1 MHRLNSMVW
10 MLASAAAA
18 VCAGLTV
25 TLADA
30 SEQQPA
36 AGDVRWSAEE
46 KTVLATLS
54 LKRLPPVPVDPSNA
68 MEQRLPAIELGR
80 RLFSDARISR
90 NGAVSC
96 ASCHDPAKQ
105 FQDGLPVSQ
114 GVGTGSR
121 RAMPIV
127 GAGHGPWLFWD
138 GRKDSLWSQALGPLE
153 DAVEHGTN
161 RTRVAHLVNRNYRS
175 DYEAIFGALPRLD
188 GLPGDAGPK
197 GNAIEQA
204 AWTAIDARRRED
216 VSRVFSNIGKAIA
229 AYEKS
234 LQHTPTRLDRYV
246 DAVMRSDPA
255 ARGMLRADEARGLR
269 LFIGKAQCVSCHNGP
284 LFSDQQFHNTGVPP
298 RDATRPD
305 RGRAAATAAVRSDE
319 FNCLGP
325 FSDARPEQCQELRFM
340 VTDDPALEG
349 AFKTP
354 GLRGVADRAPYMHA
368 GQFATLEQVVR
379 HYVAAPH
386 AAVGHSELTHRHAG
400 AAPGKHAERAPIEL
414 SDAEIADLVG
424 FLGTLSADPPSAAA
438 APPPPRGEDGRAS
451 TRKGPEGCA
460 EAACCD
466 RPHLGHMDLPQSDGG
481 TTTVF
486 YPTEA
491 TEAPVRRGPFQL
503 SWAGDAKPRRGNGRL
518 VVVSH
523 GSGGSPWVHA
533 DLARVLVERGFTVAL
548 PQHAGVNY
556 QDPSEPGPTSWAR
569 RPIEISQAID
579 RVAADDRL
587 APFLRL
593 DAVGVF
599 GGSAG
604 GHTALSLAGGQ
615 WSPSRFRDHCLQNI
629 EQDFSSCVGF
639 ITLRR
644 GDVLDAIKTWA
655 AKLVIRLR
663 FSDDKPQR
671 HTDPR
676 IGAAIAMVPFAA
688 DFDSESLRRPV
699 VPLGLVI
706 ADQDIN
712 QVPRFHVEAVQAA
725 CEPRCQVL
733 ARLAQGGHGA
743 MLSPLPPLEP
753 GSVADRLL
761 GDPPRFDRATEIPPL
776 HAAIAEFFLQ
786 RLGPAR

>member
-1 MHRLNSMVW
+1 MVW

-18 VCAGLTV
+18 LCAALTV

-30 SEQQPA
+30 TEQQPA
-36 AGDVRWSAEE
+36 ASAVPWSAHE
-46 KTVLATLS
+46 KTVLASLS
-54 LKRLPPVPVDPSNA
+54 LKQLPPMPVDPSNA
-68 MEQRLPAIELGR
+68 VEQRPAAIDLGR
-80 RLFSDARISR
+80 RLFSDARLSR

-96 ASCHDPAKQ
+96 ATCHDPSRQ

-121 RAMPIV
+121 RAMPII

-138 GRKDSLWSQALGPLE
+138 GRKDSLWAQALGPLE
-153 DAVEHGTN
+153 DALEHGTN
-161 RTRVAHLVNRNYRS
+161 RTRVAHLVTRNHRS

-188 GLPGDAGPK
+188 GLPDDAGPK
-197 GNAIEQA
+197 GNATEQA

-234 LQHTPTRLDRYV
+234 LQHMPTRLDGYL
-246 DAVMRSDPA
+246 DAVLRGDPA
-255 ARGMLRADEARGLR
+255 ARGLLRADEARGLR

-284 LFSDQQFHNTGVPP
+284 LMSDQQFHNTGVPP
-298 RDATRPD
+298 RDAARPD

-400 AAPGKHAERAPIEL
+400 AAPPKHAERAPIEL
-414 SDAEIADLVG
+414 SDAEIADLVS
-424 FLGTLSADPPSAAA
+424 FLGTLSAERTSAPA
-438 APPPPRGEDGRAS
+438 APPPRLGDGGAS
-451 TRKGPEGCA
+451 TRMGPEGCV
-460 EAACCD
+460 EAAC
-466 RPHLGHMDLPQSDGG
+466 RVLPHLGHLDLPQSDGG

-491 TEAPVRRGPFQL
+491 AEAAVRRGPFQL
-503 SWAGDAKPRRGNGRL
+503 SWAEDAQPRRGNGRL
-518 VVVSH
+518 VVISH

-548 PQHAGVNY
+548 PQHAGDNF

-569 RPIEISQAID
+569 RPIEVSQAID
-579 RVAADDRL
+579 RVAADGRL
-587 APFLRL
+587 APLLRL

-629 EQDFSSCVGF
+629 ERDFSSCVGF
-639 ITLRR
+639 ITVRR
-644 GDVLDAIKTWA
+644 GDGLDAIKTWA

-663 FSDDKPQR
+663 FSDDTPQR

-688 DFDSESLRRPV
+688 DFDPESLRRPV

-706 ADQDIN
+706 ANQDIN
-712 QVPRFHVEAVQAA
+712 QIPRYHVEAVRAA
-725 CEPRCQVL
+725 CEPRCRVL
-733 ARLAQGGHGA
+733 ARLAEGGHGA

-753 GSVADRLL
+753 GSVAHRLL
-761 GDPPRFDRATEIPPL
+761 GDPARFDRAAALPPL
-776 HAAIAEFFLQ
+776 HAAVAEFFAQ
-786 RLGPAR
+786 GLGPAR